1 MVIFILTVWQW
12 MHQVSRTLTTFVN
25 IIMTMPHIVLYIHV
39 LIEFIFN
46 TIINNYMTWKMVRYK
61 QLLQLAMQLMY
72 CPVRQSAIAQ
82 LQLSLSQSVCK
93 SSSIKNNSVAHTHLH
108 LSSTYEEYH
117 LQDSYHVNHFKQKP
131 MY

>member
-12 MHQVSRTLTTFVN
+12 MHQASRTLTTFVN

-61 QLLQLAMQLMY
+61 
-72 CPVRQSAIAQ
+72 
-82 LQLSLSQSVCK
+82 
-93 SSSIKNNSVAHTHLH
+93 
-108 LSSTYEEYH
+108 
-117 LQDSYHVNHFKQKP
+117 
-131 MY
+131 